1 MGLCS
6 VLLKLMA
13 QESIRL
19 KRLEFILN
27 LSIPNLLYIRVLLSI
42 VTPVDD
48 FDVVVVNSGLIL
60 FA

>member
-1 MGLCS
+1 
-6 VLLKLMA
+6 MA